1 MLRLLKVFLVVAAM
15 QGVLFVAAG
24 DASAQCNWKGPY
36 TVLRLGIMSGG
47 SMAGTFRLLGST
59 TAVTL
64 NYSSADGATYV
75 NLPYMKETLA
85 TLLTAKAVGSSVN
98 LCITTANSALFS
110 SAVIR
115 ED

>member
-15 QGVLFVAAG
+15 QGLLFVAAG
-24 DASAQCNWKGPY
+24 DASAQCNWRGPY
-36 TVLRLGIMSGG
+36 TVLRLGMMSGG
-47 SMAGTFRLLGST
+47 SLAGTFKLAG
-59 TAVTL
+59 AVVSL
-64 NYSSADGATYV
+64 SYSSADGATFV

-85 TLLTAKAVGSSVN
+85 TLLTAKAAGSSVN
-98 LCITTANSALFS
+98 LCVTTANSARFS